1 MGDNNLNFMQIEN
14 LDPTEEELGEHW
26 YIDLFK
32 RIEHS
37 EVWSYVF

>member
-1 MGDNNLNFMQIEN
+1 MGDNNLKFVQIEN
-14 LDPTEEELGEHW
+14 LDPTEEELEEYW

-37 EVWSYVF
+37 EV